1 MPGGARRGGPR
12 VIGLRSRCVDAER
25 FRRIEELFHAAL
37 ELPAAE
43 RDAFLLA
50 SENDAA
56 LRAEVLRLLA
66 RHDGS
71 DTALHAA
78 LDAATALPQ
87 PTAQQIGPYRV
98 LRELGVGGMGTVL
111 LAERMLGD
119 TPQKVALK
127 LIRGFPTAQAR
138 ERLARERSLLAEL
151 NHPNIAGLLDAGETP
166 DHVPYLA
173 MEYVEGSPLHA
184 YCGRHALDLRS
195 RLRLFVQLCRAVQ
208 HAHQRLIVHRD
219 IKPGNILVRDDGT
232 PVLLDFGIG
241 KLLDATDREA
251 TATRVFTP
259 AYAAPE
265 QVAGRGVTTAT
276 DIYGLG
282 CVLHELLTG
291 RSLSEISI
299 GQRIPN
305 PSTVTDDRAIA
316 RSLRGELDTLVGK
329 AMHAEPERRYAS
341 AQALADDVENYL
353 AGRPL
358 RAAPDNVAYRARKF
372 IARHRLAAAAS
383 LLVAA
388 LVAVFVWR
396 LNAERQRALT
406 AEARA
411 EREAQSTRRSR
422 DFLVS
427 LFQQAAPSN
436 ALGRALTARELID
449 AGSAKLA
456 DELKDEPESAARVA
470 MTIAEVYAA
479 LGDPKAAIA
488 SGEKALAL
496 AAGDTADRALLRADI
511 LLVLGSEYDDTER
524 FDDARR
530 ADEEALALRARF
542 APDDHAN
549 LATTLADLGQAAV
562 RRGDNAAGRGYFN
575 RAIGELGKTADA
587 SPSERAEIQRGL
599 AEIDLQEG
607 RLMESVRDAQASLDA
622 IADLPASSPDRIES
636 WRMLARAQIASGQA
650 GAGLAVLEHALEV
663 AHAAL
668 GDDNMKIAGIEND
681 IGVALNSVGR
691 YHDAIGHLERSIALS
706 EKMRPGERVAAA
718 FDRINLGSIYESM
731 GDYAS
736 AERLMR
742 EGIAAIEKETPDE
755 PQLDFF
761 RGNLA
766 RTLMLRGDIDG
777 ARTLLAG
784 AMARIAARES
794 DNSLNYAFQLFR
806 LARIELAAGRLDA
819 AEHVLDDTQQRLDP
833 MLPPQHPLRVQMQV
847 MRGRIALGRG
857 DTATA
862 KREFVAAEA
871 AQAALNQTDPVDL
884 AIIRM
889 RLAGALLAG
898 GDLAGAR
905 AKLDAATPVL
915 EAAMLPQ
922 AVEVI
927 DARACRA
934 ELERREAAAR
944 RQLP

>member
-1 MPGGARRGGPR
+1 MNAPMDSARF
-12 VIGLRSRCVDAER
+12 A
-25 FRRIEELFHAAL
+25 RIEELFQSAV
-37 ELPAAE
+37 ELPAAD

-50 SENDAA
+50 SEDDPA
-56 LRAEVLRLLA
+56 LRAGVARLLA
-66 RHDGS
+66 KHDGS
-71 DTALHAA
+71 QTALRVA
-78 LDAATALPQ
+78 LDAATTAPP

-111 LAERMLGD
+111 LAERMFGD
-119 TPQKVALK
+119 TAQKVALK

-151 NHPNIAGLLDAGETP
+151 NHPNIAGLLDAGETQ
-166 DHVPYLA
+166 DNVPYLA

-184 YCGRHALDLRS
+184 YCQRQALELHA

-265 QVAGRGVTTAT
+265 QIAGRGVTTAT

-291 RSLSEISI
+291 RSLSEI
-299 GQRIPN
+299 GVGERIPN
-305 PSTVTDDRAIA
+305 PSTVTDDPAVA
-316 RSLRGELDTLVGK
+316 RGLRGELDTLVGK

-341 AQALADDVENYL
+341 AQALADDVENFL
-353 AGRPL
+353 SGRPL
-358 RAAPDNVAYRARKF
+358 RAAPDSIAYRARKF
-372 IARHRLAAAAS
+372 VARHRLAVVGAV
-383 LLVAA
+383 LIVALA
-388 LVAVFVWR
+388 AVFVWR
-396 LNAERQRALT
+396 LNAERQRALA
-406 AEARA
+406 AEAHA

-449 AGSAKLA
+449 AGSAKLE
-456 DELKDEPESAARVA
+456 DELKDEPDSAARVA
-470 MTIAEVYAA
+470 MTIAEVYSA

-496 AAGDTADRALLRADI
+496 AAGDSADRALLRADI
-511 LLVLGSEYDDTER
+511 LLLLGGEYDDTER

-530 ADEEALALRARF
+530 ADEEALALRAHF
-542 APDDHAN
+542 APDDHGR
-549 LATTLADLGQAAV
+549 LATTLADLGQAAT
-562 RRGDNAAGRGYFN
+562 RRGDYPAGRAYFN
-575 RAIGELGKTADA
+575 RAVDELAKSGTVAAGD
-587 SPSERAEIQRGL
+587 RTQIFRGL

-607 RLMESVRDAQASLDA
+607 KLVESVRDAQASLDA
-622 IADLPASSPDRIES
+622 LGDLPASSPDRIES
-636 WRMLARAQIASGQA
+636 WRMLARAQIAAGQA
-650 GAGLAVLEHALEV
+650 DAGLKVLEHALDV
-663 AHAAL
+663 ARASL
-668 GDDNMKIAGIEND
+668 GDDNFKVANIEND
-681 IGVALNSVGR
+681 IAVALNSVGR
-691 YHDAIGHLERSIALS
+691 YRDAIGHLEKSIAIS
-706 EKMRPGERVAAA
+706 EKMRPGEHVAAA
-718 FDRINLGSIYESM
+718 FDRVNLGSIYESM

-755 PQLDFF
+755 PQLEFF

-777 ARTLLAG
+777 ARAMLQG
-784 AMARIAARES
+784 AMARIEAREG
-794 DNSLNYAFQLFR
+794 DKSLDYAFQMFR
-806 LARIELAAGRLDA
+806 LARIELAAARLDA
-819 AEHVLDDTQQRLDP
+819 AERVLADAGRLLDP
-833 MLPPQHPLRVQMQV
+833 MLPPQHPLRVQLQV
-847 MRGRIALGRG
+847 MRGRIAFGRG
-857 DTATA
+857 DTVVAG
-862 KREFVAAEA
+862 REFSAAEI
-871 AQAALNQTDPVDL
+871 AQTALNQSDPVDL

-889 RLAGALLAG
+889 RVAGALLAEG
-898 GDLAGAR
+898 EFAAAR
-905 AKLDAATPVL
+905 VKLDAATPVI

-922 AVEVI
+922 AVEAVE
-927 DARACRA
+927 ARALRA
-934 ELERREAAAR
+934 DLDRREAAAR
-944 RQLP
+944 R